1 MFIENTKTGVNYY
14 TRTTKQHNG
23 FVSIVVRQETKGGF
37 PVRELV
43 SAREIYPTRSKA
55 YVSAVKVCKALAHN
69 HAWLN

>member
-1 MFIENTKTGVNYY
+1 MRIENTKTGVNYY

-23 FVSIVVRQETKGGF
+23 FVSSVVRQETKEGL
-37 PVRELV
+37 PVRESL

-55 YVSAVKVCKALAHN
+55 YASAVKVCKTLARN